1 MSKRNRKRST
11 SKKQVQHPNPQQV
24 VLNDFRIEMRTI
36 DRSSK
41 DLDKWRSALLSAEN
55 ITRPNRA
62 QLYDLYHDIILDDAW
77 KSAWD
82 QRELAITNTSLVFQ
96 RDGKEVKSIQ
106 DVINTDEF
114 ETLLKHMLE
123 SKSWGHSLIHSDFRA
138 GICELVPRVN
148 VYPQK
153 SIVTPDPYTDE
164 GINYIN
170 APYSNYYLSV
180 GRPDDLGLI
189 LIATPLVLIKRGDL
203 SDWAQFNEIFGQP
216 TRVGKYDPNMPG
228 HHEQMKKA
236 LEDAGALAYLTIP
249 TNGEIEFVEANK
261 QGATDSYDTLYERME
276 KGISRLVVG
285 QTMTLFDGSSRA
297 QGEVHERTKEAI
309 ARSDRRYMLRYLNRQ
324 VRRMLLAQGYS
335 EAANGD
341 FQFVEEEEAI
351 SKKDRLQM
359 DLSIHTT
366 VGPLKKDYFATEY
379 NVEFVDNSDE
389 QEQPEPDQ
397 EDEQEKAPDPKK
409 KVNLT
414 IPDDFFE

>member
-1 MSKRNRKRST
+1 MSKRNKKRSGA
-11 SKKQVQHPNPQQV
+11 KKQVQHPSPQQV
-24 VLNDFRIEMRTI
+24 VLNDFRIEMRSI

-41 DLDKWRSALLSAEN
+41 NLDKWRSALLEAEN
-55 ITRPNRA
+55 VTRPNRA

-114 ETLLKHMLE
+114 ETLLKYMLE
-123 SKSWGHSLIHSDFRA
+123 SKAWGHSLVHMDFRS
-138 GICELVPRVN
+138 GICELVPRPN
-148 VYPQK
+148 VYTQK
-153 SIVTPDPYTDE
+153 SIVTPDPYTE
-164 GINYIN
+164 QGISYIN
-170 APYSNYYLSV
+170 APYSNYYASI
-180 GRPDDLGLI
+180 GRADDLGLI

-228 HHEQMKKA
+228 HHDQMKKA

-276 KGISRLVVG
+276 KGIYRIVVG
-285 QTMTLFDGSSRA
+285 QNMTSFDGSSRS
-297 QGEVHERTKEAI
+297 QGEVHERLKNAI
-309 ARSDRRYMLRYLNRQ
+309 ARSDRRSMIRHLDGQ
-324 VRRMLLAQGYS
+324 IRRMLIAQGYS
-335 EAANGD
+335 EAADGE

-351 SKKDRLQM
+351 SKEKRLEM

-366 VGPLKKDYFATEY
+366 VGSLKKEYFATEY
-379 NVEFVDNSDE
+379 NVEFVDDSDE
-389 QEQPEPDQ
+389 SKDEANPDDEPGVEKDPE
-397 EDEQEKAPDPKK
+397 
-409 KVNLT
+409 KVNLSV
-414 IPDDFFE
+414 PDSFFD